1 LKKISLK
8 KMIKHFGVMQG
19 RLLPKFKNRYQA
31 HPLGYWKEEFTIAK
45 EIGLS
50 YIEFILDYND
60 YQENPLMSDLGIKEI
75 ADIINNTGIGVRSI
89 CADIFMEA
97 PLHSENNSI
106 SNTSKEILL
115 KLIKNSARL
124 GITDIVIP
132 CVDQSTLYGEND
144 QMRLIENLSESIDLA
159 TKLNINLAL
168 ETDLAPLPFLKL
180 LNKFESDIVK
190 VNYDIGNSASLG
202 FDIYEEFK
210 LYGNRISD
218 IHIKDRLLAGGSV
231 VLGAGNANFTSFFEV
246 FSKIDFKGPIVMQ
259 VYRDDEGVEV
269 FKKQF
274 DWFKSKIKNEYDCN
288 YSS

>member
-1 LKKISLK
+1 
-8 KMIKHFGVMQG
+8 MQG

-31 HPLGYWKEEFTIAK
+31 HPFGYWKDEFTLAND
-45 EIGLS
+45 IGLS
-50 YIEFILDYND
+50 YIEFILDHND
-60 YQENPLMSDLGIKEI
+60 YEKNPLLSDLGINEI
-75 ADIINNTGIGVRSI
+75 EAIIQKTGVGVRSI

-97 PLHSENNSI
+97 PLHSENSLI
-106 SNTSKEILL
+106 SHFSKKILI
-115 KLIKNSARL
+115 KLIENSSKL

-132 CVDQSTLYGEND
+132 CVDQSTLKGESD
-144 QMRLIENLSESIDLA
+144 QKRLIENLSEPINLA
-159 TKLNINLAL
+159 TKQKINLAL
-168 ETDLAPLPFLKL
+168 ETDLAPIPFLNL
-180 LNKFESDIVK
+180 LNKLDSDVVK

-218 IHIKDRLLAGGSV
+218 IHIKDRELAGGSV
-231 VLGAGNANFTSFFEV
+231 ILGTGNANFTSFFEV

-259 VYRDDEGVEV
+259 VYRDDEGVEI

-274 DWFKSKIKNEYDCN
+274 DWFKLKIKNEYDCN

>member
-1 LKKISLK
+1 MSFTRN
-8 KMIKHFGVMQG
+8 FGIMQG

-31 HPLGYWKEEFTIAK
+31 HPFGYWKDEFTLAND
-45 EIGLS
+45 IGLS
-50 YIEFILDYND
+50 YIEFILDHND
-60 YQENPLMSDLGIKEI
+60 YEKNPLLSDLGINEI
-75 ADIINNTGIGVRSI
+75 EAIIQKTGVGVRSI

-97 PLHSENNSI
+97 PLHSENSLI
-106 SNTSKEILL
+106 SHFSKKILI
-115 KLIKNSARL
+115 KLIENSSKL

-132 CVDQSTLYGEND
+132 CVDQSTLKGESD
-144 QMRLIENLSESIDLA
+144 QKRLIENLSEPINLA
-159 TKLNINLAL
+159 TKQKINLAL
-168 ETDLAPLPFLKL
+168 ETDLAPIPFLNL
-180 LNKFESDIVK
+180 LNKLDSDVVK

-218 IHIKDRLLAGGSV
+218 IHIKDRELAGGSV
-231 VLGAGNANFTSFFEV
+231 ILGTGNANFTSFFEV

-259 VYRDDEGVEV
+259 VYRDDEGVEI

-274 DWFKSKIKNEYDCN
+274 DWFKLKIKNEYDCN

>member
-1 LKKISLK
+1 
-8 KMIKHFGVMQG
+8 MQG

-31 HPLGYWKEEFTIAK
+31 HPLGYWKEEFAIAK

-106 SNTSKEILL
+106 SNNSKEILL
-115 KLIKNSARL
+115 KLVENSAKL

-218 IHIKDRLLAGGSV
+218 IHIKDRELAGGSV

-246 FSKIDFKGPIVMQ
+246 FSKIDFNGPIVMQ
-259 VYRDDEGVEV
+259 VYRDDEGVEI
-269 FKKQF
+269 FKQQF
-274 DWFKSKIKNEYDCN
+274 DWLKSKIKNEYDCN